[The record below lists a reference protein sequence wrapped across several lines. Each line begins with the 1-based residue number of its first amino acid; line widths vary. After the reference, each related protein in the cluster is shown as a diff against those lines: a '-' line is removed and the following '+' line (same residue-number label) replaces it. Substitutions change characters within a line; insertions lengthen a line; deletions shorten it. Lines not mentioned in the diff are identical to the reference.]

1 VKTIGAIGIGSN
13 QGNRKALMEQAIH
26 RLIAR
31 WEQPAQQSSI
41 FETEAWGM
49 PSSTPPFL
57 NQVLLVHW
65 ESSPVPEK
73 ILKDLLDVEQ
83 ELGRTREVASNST
96 YSSRTIDLDFLFL
109 EGHRIQSEQLTL
121 PHPRLKNRR
130 FVLEPLNELCPDLV
144 FDASGMST
152 RDLLLFCK
160 DETPVRPYIA
170 ASET

>member
-13 QGNRKALMEQAIH
+13 QGNRIALMEQAIQ
-26 RLIAR
+26 RLLDL
-31 WEQPAQQSSI
+31 WEQPSQRSSM

-49 PSSTPPFL
+49 PQGTPPFL

-65 ESSPVPEK
+65 EASPAPEK

-83 ELGRTREVASNST
+83 GLGRTREATSKTT

-109 EGHRIQSEQLTL
+109 EGHRLQSEQLTL
-121 PHPRLKNRR
+121 PHPRLTERR
-130 FVLEPLNELCPDLV
+130 FVLEPLNEFCPDLV

-152 RDLLLFCK
+152 RDLLLSCK
-160 DETPVRPYIA
+160 DETLVRPYIA

>member
-1 VKTIGAIGIGSN
+1 MKTIGAIGIGSN
-13 QGNRKALMEQAIH
+13 QGNRIALMEQAIQ
-26 RLIAR
+26 RLLDL
-31 WEQPAQQSSI
+31 WEQPSQRSSM

-49 PSSTPPFL
+49 PPGTPPFL

-65 ESSPVPEK
+65 EASPAPEK

-83 ELGRTREVASNST
+83 GLGRTREATSKTT

-109 EGHRIQSEQLTL
+109 EGHRLQSEQLTL
-121 PHPRLKNRR
+121 PHPRLTERR

-152 RDLLLFCK
+152 RDLLLSCK
-160 DETPVRPYIA
+160 DETLVRPYIA

>member
-1 VKTIGAIGIGSN
+1 MKTIGAIGIGSN
-13 QGNRKALMEQAIH
+13 QGNRIALMEQAIQ
-26 RLIAR
+26 RLLDL
-31 WEQPAQQSSI
+31 WEQPSQRSSM

-49 PSSTPPFL
+49 PPGTPPFL

-65 ESSPVPEK
+65 EASPAPEK

-83 ELGRTREVASNST
+83 GLGRTREATSKST

-109 EGHRIQSEQLTL
+109 EGHRLQSEQLTL
-121 PHPRLKNRR
+121 PHPRLTERR

-152 RDLLLFCK
+152 RDLLLSCK
-160 DETPVRPYIA
+160 DETLVRPYIA

>member
-13 QGNRKALMEQAIH
+13 QGNRIALMEQAIQ
-26 RLIAR
+26 RLLDL
-31 WEQPAQQSSI
+31 WEQPSQRSSM

-49 PSSTPPFL
+49 PQGTPPFL

-65 ESSPVPEK
+65 EASPAPEK

-83 ELGRTREVASNST
+83 ELGRTREAASNPT

-109 EGHRIQSEQLTL
+109 EGHRLQSEQLTL
-121 PHPRLKNRR
+121 PHPRLTERR

-152 RDLLLFCK
+152 RDLLLSCK
-160 DETPVRPYIA
+160 DETLVRPYIA